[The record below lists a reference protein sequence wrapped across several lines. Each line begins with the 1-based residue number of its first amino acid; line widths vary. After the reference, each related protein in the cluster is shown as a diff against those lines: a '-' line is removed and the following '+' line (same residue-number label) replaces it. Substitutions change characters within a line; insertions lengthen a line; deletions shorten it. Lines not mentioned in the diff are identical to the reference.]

1 MALIIILECVIF
13 IALSCGAVFWSIRP
27 AAGGVL
33 GRMHV
38 YPPVI
43 IARCR
48 ELGIVP
54 ENGKG
59 PEYNRQRAV
68 FILVSIPLQSC
79 LCFFMGGA
87 RDFLNAF
94 LQSYLMWVT
103 ELWFEVF
110 ILGCGWF
117 CHASRWVIPGTEDLR
132 DVYKD
137 YWYHIKGGILG
148 MSMRTVLAAP
158 VGFLVNLMA
167 DLIA

>member
-1 MALIIILECVIF
+1 M
-13 IALSCGAVFWSIRP
+13 
-27 AAGGVL
+27 
-33 GRMHV
+33 
-38 YPPVI
+38 
-43 IARCR
+43 
-48 ELGIVP
+48 
-54 ENGKG
+54 
-59 PEYNRQRAV
+59 
-68 FILVSIPLQSC
+68 SC
-79 LCFFMGGA
+79 LCFFLGGA
-87 RDFLNAF
+87 RDFLSAF

-137 YWYHIKGGILG
+137 YWPHIKGGILG